1 MGLNFISKISPKN
14 RLLKKAEAV
23 ADAVIALEG
32 TYHNYT
38 DLELRN
44 KTSEFEQQL
53 ANGATLDD
61 ILIPGLAT
69 IREVAYRT
77 YGMLAYR
84 VQLIGAIIVHFGD
97 FAEMMTGEGKTLT
110 LVLAS
115 YVTALLRKGVHVISV
130 NEYLV
135 ERDAS
140 FALEALGRLQLSV
153 GYIKSS
159 MSPEEKRRNYLCDVT
174 YVPNTEL
181 GFDYLRDN
189 MVKSYDEK
197 VQRGLYFAIVDEADS
212 VLIDEARTPLIISG
226 QPKNDVSLY
235 KNVQKFAETL
245 TEDDY
250 VIEHES
256 QSVVL
261 SDKGALKAEAYFD
274 VKNLYD
280 IENSDILHKIINAL
294 RANFVFQEG
303 VEYIVRHGKNN
314 EDEIALVDHFT
325 GRIME
330 GRSYSAGLQQAIQ
343 AKEYVKIEPENLT
356 VATITYQSLF
366 CLYKKLSGVSGTAYT
381 ESEELLN
388 IYNMIVV
395 QIPTNKPIVR
405 VDHPDY
411 VFNNKKTKW
420 KYVVAEIVSRH
431 KTGQPILVGTGSV
444 EDSEIISRF
453 LNKLNIPHNVL
464 NAKNHASEAAI
475 IAKAG
480 QKDQVTIA
488 TYMAGRGTD
497 IKLGEGVKE
506 LGGLYV
512 IGTERSE
519 SRRIDNQLR
528 GRSGRQGDVGESRFF
543 ISLADDLFK
552 KYSGDLANKA
562 ENEIDD
568 EYINTKFF
576 TRLLNNTQKRIEGL
590 NYDVRKNLN
599 DYDHVLSNQRELVYK
614 QRDNILMATDLSQI
628 LERQVHV
635 LVNDIISRNTLD
647 NNLDLVNINAIVE
660 HIQKTISQE
669 VEFITAADFP
679 NQKTIEVA
687 NILLDKFT
695 TALNDIM
702 QEMGKDYFYAFM
714 KHRLIEY
721 MDTGW
726 TTHLDLIS
734 KLREGVNL
742 RAYEQKSPLNI
753 YIQDA
758 DALFN
763 KYKSDVAVNTISSIL
778 TQGLRRQEFIKNMGE
793 ISLDGS
799 SIQINDQNELVLL
812 AKENPVDKLE
822 VTGVTQENDY
832 SNIFDSINQF
842 LSDADNDNSFED
854 DEESDEAPDYSLEQ
868 ELSDTIEQHIQ
879 NLQNLNIFG
888 LHEPK
893 PCTSE
898 DDAPVTGGPED
909 PVDTE
914 PTLDAEDPAAGVL
927 DIPPTDGSPAVDTVQ
942 PQSEVP
948 EEQEPVSP
956 APKSSLVDYVISV
969 DEADDGVL
977 TFPEGVTLDHDD
989 KDDND
994 KTPTVD
1000 DGVAPTTPVAIPTI
1014 AEPPFPSLD
1023 PSTPVVANDLVASI
1037 DSDFVIPQDNEQE
1050 ENENINLPKSDIA
1063 TPKKAKTTTTK
1074 SSSKPS
1080 ATKAKTTTSTKNKS
1094 TSTKAKSTKAV
1105 TPKAASS
1112 KATGTN
1118 KTKTTKSTSSTKAKT
1133 ASSKATKSKASTSEE

>member
-1 MGLNFISKISPKN
+1 MGLNFLSKISPKN
-14 RLLKKAEAV
+14 RLLKKAESI
-23 ADAVIALEG
+23 ADAVMALEQ
-32 TYHNYT
+32 TYRNYT

-77 YGMLAYR
+77 YGLLAYR

-159 MSPEEKRRNYLCDVT
+159 MSPEEKRQNYLCDVT

-189 MVKSYDEK
+189 MVKSYEEK

-245 TEDDY
+245 TEEDY
-250 VIEHES
+250 TIERES

-261 SDKGALKAEAYFD
+261 TDKGAVKAEQYFD
-274 VKNLYD
+274 VKNVYD

-343 AKEYVKIEPENLT
+343 AKEYVTIEPENLT

-388 IYNMIVV
+388 IYNMVVV
-395 QIPTNKPIVR
+395 QIPTNKPIMR

-411 VFNNKKTKW
+411 VFNNKKAKW

-431 KTGQPILVGTGSV
+431 KNGQPILVGTGSV
-444 EDSEIISRF
+444 EDSEILSRF
-453 LNKLNIPHNVL
+453 LNKLRIPHSVL

-475 IAKAG
+475 IAQAG
-480 QKDQVTIA
+480 QKGQVTIA

-497 IKLGEGVKE
+497 IKLGEGVTE

-562 ENEIDD
+562 EQEIDD
-568 EYINTKFF
+568 DYINTKFF
-576 TRLLNNTQKRIEGL
+576 TKLLNNTQKRIEGL
-590 NYDVRKNLN
+590 NYDIRKNLN

-614 QRDNILMATDLSQI
+614 QRDNILLATDLTPILDRQI
-628 LERQVHV
+628 SV
-635 LVNDIISRNTLD
+635 LVNDIVSRNTLD
-647 NNLDLVNINAIVE
+647 NNLDLVDLNAVLGYV
-660 HIQKTISQE
+660 QKNISQE
-669 VEFITAADFP
+669 IEYLKASDFP
-679 NQKTIEVA
+679 NQKTADVA
-687 NILLDKFT
+687 NVLLDKFT
-695 TALNDIM
+695 TTIHEIM
-702 QEMGKDYFYAFM
+702 ADMGQDYFFSFM

-726 TTHLDLIS
+726 TTHLDLIG

-758 DALFN
+758 DSLFN
-763 KYKSDVAVNTISSIL
+763 KYKIDVAVNTISSIL
-778 TQGLRRQEFIKNMGE
+778 SQGLRRLEFVKNMNEVNTNNTLDSTSETISQESVASNATEPTPVTMEADQDHGIEITGTGHDYNYTKVIESITNFIQGQEFDN
-793 ISLDGS
+793 
-799 SIQINDQNELVLL
+799 ND
-812 AKENPVDKLE
+812 D
-822 VTGVTQENDY
+822 
-832 SNIFDSINQF
+832 F
-842 LSDADNDNSFED
+842 
-854 DEESDEAPDYSLEQ
+854 EQ
-868 ELSDTIEQHIQ
+868 ELSDSLDAQIANIE
-879 NLQNLNIFG
+879 NLNIDELTQINDIVDETNFG
-888 LHEPK
+888 QEQPIDLEPVVEENNFNMVENQTDSTISADSSLK
-893 PCTSE
+893 AVNE
-898 DDAPVTGGPED
+898 PENVVSD
-909 PVDTE
+909 EVD
-914 PTLDAEDPAAGVL
+914 LVL
-927 DIPPTDGSPAVDTVQ
+927 DEVIEDTRVAD
-942 PQSEVP
+942 VL
-948 EEQEPVSP
+948 VSDLK
-956 APKSSLVDYVISV
+956 A
-969 DEADDGVL
+969 DEADGLESAADVA
-977 TFPEGVTLDHDD
+977 LDHRQDQ
-989 KDDND
+989 
-994 KTPTVD
+994 
-1000 DGVAPTTPVAIPTI
+1000 TI
-1014 AEPPFPSLD
+1014 ISEIDEQLSAQAAHIDQNPI
-1023 PSTPVVANDLVASI
+1023 LVA
-1037 DSDFVIPQDNEQE
+1037 
-1050 ENENINLPKSDIA
+1050 DIVNDELDLHQVNNNNN
-1063 TPKKAKTTTTK
+1063 
-1074 SSSKPS
+1074 
-1080 ATKAKTTTSTKNKS
+1080 NK
-1094 TSTKAKSTKAV
+1094 
-1105 TPKAASS
+1105 
-1112 KATGTN
+1112 
-1118 KTKTTKSTSSTKAKT
+1118 
-1133 ASSKATKSKASTSEE
+1133 